1 MGAPLVL
8 TGKQKR
14 HLRALG
20 HHLDALV
27 QLGKSGLTSGAIRAI
42 DSALGAHELVKI
54 KLGTECPDERD
65 DVATRLAP
73 EVSASVAQTMGRTI
87 LLYRRH
93 PKKPVIVLP
102 SSEAPKKKPA
112 TK

>member
-1 MGAPLVL
+1 MTALVL

-27 QLGKSGLTSGAIRAI
+27 QLGKSGLTSGAVRAI
-42 DSALGAHELVKI
+42 DSALGSHELVKI
-54 KLGTECPDERD
+54 KLGTECPDDRD
-65 DVATRLAP
+65 DVAGRLAP
-73 EVSASVAQTMGRTI
+73 EVSASIAQTMGRTI

-102 SSEAPKKKPA
+102 SAETTKKKTA
-112 TK
+112 K